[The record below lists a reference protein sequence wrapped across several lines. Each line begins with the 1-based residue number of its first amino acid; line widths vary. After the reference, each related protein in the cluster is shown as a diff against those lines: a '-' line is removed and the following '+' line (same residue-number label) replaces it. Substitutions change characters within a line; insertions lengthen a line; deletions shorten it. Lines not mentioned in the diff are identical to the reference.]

1 MQEGFI
7 PLHAQAVKIYQP
19 FILKSFRAS
28 YANLTEK
35 KEPCIVYLPFM
46 VFVIHARTQPTALE
60 LFLRVLRKV
69 LHWMQNNILPIAV
82 QLHMSWH
89 FSIRH
94 SIWRFL
100 QFQHLEINTF
110 TFIWHYVKWI
120 QRAGWTASLVTEKK
134 KWSQHSWRHRLS
146 LFLEMD
152 SFFFTVNL
160 VLLLLYFYVEVQ
172 KQLAY

>member
-1 MQEGFI
+1 
-7 PLHAQAVKIYQP
+7 
-19 FILKSFRAS
+19 
-28 YANLTEK
+28 
-35 KEPCIVYLPFM
+35 
-46 VFVIHARTQPTALE
+46 
-60 LFLRVLRKV
+60 
-69 LHWMQNNILPIAV
+69 MQNNILPVAV

-134 KWSQHSWRHRLS
+134 NEVNINEGTDFPFSSKWT
-146 LFLEMD
+146 LF
-152 SFFFTVNL
+152 FAVNL